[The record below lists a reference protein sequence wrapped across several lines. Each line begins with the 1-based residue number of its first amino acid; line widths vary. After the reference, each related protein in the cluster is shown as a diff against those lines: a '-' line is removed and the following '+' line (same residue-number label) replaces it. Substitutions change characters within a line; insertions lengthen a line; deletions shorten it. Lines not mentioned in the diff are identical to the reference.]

1 MPKYF
6 RNKNT
11 KYVKDFNLVGD
22 FDAISDSENMYID
35 YAEGGF
41 WLESFPGFRKLK
53 ETGKNINGIFDMGL
67 GENGF
72 LVHAGT
78 NLHLYRYFDI
88 YKDVLWSKILLSP
101 KDHKSF
107 CYKVDNNVVFF
118 DGTDIGVIYE
128 DLTGKMTVQDTNLI
142 YVPTTYVNGEEAEQ
156 VNLLTDKFCEEYNG
170 ITVDD
175 FAYESK
181 GLKYRIKSESER
193 TCAVI
198 GAEDGAYERLEIPNR
213 KRINGRYYKVT
224 EIADGAFEN
233 DERITEVILG
243 RRVSRVGKR
252 AFFGCTSLRLAV
264 MPDGIIDIDEEAF
277 ANCST
282 LQSVYIGVTCKS
294 IYYNSFMDCNSSM
307 KVYFSDVY
315 ERLEKCEGVGNL
327 MVYAVIY
334 STKYPLKKLAVP
346 VYSPA
351 AVINKLTVEGVET
364 SFISELDRG
373 FITVN
378 TDDIEGLEGKSILI
392 SGKLDKTKIRISER
406 GTTFSAFTEGGTD
419 TKALIIS
426 ATDGEGFDGRGFV
439 FGAPEYENIVFA
451 SSFTREGKAHPLYFG
466 DLDYFPVGSA
476 LHPISDVKKE
486 GGRLA
491 VSKNSEDGGSI
502 FILQPKGEERAMFG
516 RRYPLVYQLKDTG
529 IRSKLY
535 EFDKSTIFVG
545 RNDIC
550 KMKYSSASAV
560 YEPITLKCPEAM
572 RKDINGD
579 MIFSTIGGYLAV
591 ISGTNMY
598 LGDNRLTT
606 KVRGMEQYKWF
617 PIRNVGGYEGDF
629 RNYYYARS
637 EISGIYSHPDLGKAT
652 DETVMSYVDE
662 NGDTIYYVTIG
673 IRKYRVTPGEEVFG
687 GVVNGIAYADKYDD
701 TIIFGTEKGD
711 LYAFNTDKKAIL
723 PSFLHDN
730 DKVDLKKTT
739 KLLTHKIHPSFYTG
753 VGHRIRYSV
762 TTAPYNGELAHIMKS
777 NIRGA
782 LTAKLDSRSSAK
794 ICFATSSDR
803 KEPESLGGV
812 VMGDC
817 YFWEMSFGDFSFAND
832 SPEIVAIR
840 ENREKWVEKQITV
853 YTDQLKAPFAVNL
866 ISLGFKVDGKIINGQ
881 DR

>member
-11 KYVKDFNLVGD
+11 RYVKDFDLVGD
-22 FDAISDSENMYID
+22 FDSISDSENMYID

-53 ETGKNINGIFDMGL
+53 ATDSNINGIYDMGL
-67 GENGF
+67 GELGF
-72 LVHAGT
+72 LAHVGT
-78 NLHLYRYFDI
+78 NLHLFSYFDKH
-88 YKDVLWSKILLSP
+88 KDVIWSKILLST

-118 DGTDIGVIYE
+118 DGSDIGVIRE
-128 DLTGKMTVQDTNLI
+128 DLTGKMSVQDTTLI
-142 YVPTTYVNGEEAEQ
+142 YVPTTYVDGEEAEQ
-156 VNLLTDKFCEEYNG
+156 VNLLTDKFYEE
-170 ITVDD
+170 ITANANDL
-175 FAYESK
+175 AYESAGIK
-181 GLKYRIKSESER
+181 FKIKSEANK
-193 TCAVI
+193 TCSVI
-198 GAEDGAYERLEIPNR
+198 GVEAGVSGRVEIPNR
-213 KRINGRYYKVT
+213 KRINGSYYKVI
-224 EIADGAFEN
+224 EIADGAFSGN
-233 DERITEVILG
+233 TAITEIILG
-243 RRVSRVGKR
+243 GGVSRVGKG
-252 AFFGCTSLRLAV
+252 AFSDCTSLRLAV
-264 MPDGIIDIDEEAF
+264 MPDGIAEIDEAAF
-277 ANCST
+277 KNCSS
-282 LQSVYIGVTCKS
+282 LQSVYIGVSCKS
-294 IYYNSFMDCNSSM
+294 IYYNAFEDCNSSM

-327 MVYAVIY
+327 MIYTVIY
-334 STKYPLKKLAVP
+334 STKYTVKKLAIP

-351 AVINKLTVEGVET
+351 SKISSVTIDGVKT
-364 SFISELDRG
+364 SFVSELERG
-373 FITVN
+373 FITVTLDN
-378 TDDIEGLEGKSILI
+378 VESIEGSHILI
-392 SGKLDKTKIRISER
+392 SGNLDNTKARISER
-406 GTTFSAFTEGGTD
+406 GTTFSAFSDGEAD
-419 TKALIIS
+419 TKALILS

-439 FGAPEYENIVFA
+439 FGAPGYENIVFA

-502 FILQPKGEERAMFG
+502 FILHPKGEERATFG

-529 IRSKLY
+529 IRSPLY

-550 KMKYSSASAV
+550 RMKYSSASAV
-560 YEPITLKCPEAM
+560 YEPITLRCPEAM
-572 RKDINGD
+572 RRDINGD
-579 MIFSTIGGYLAV
+579 MIFSTVGGYLAV

-617 PIRNVGGYEGDF
+617 PIRGVGGYEGDS

-637 EISGIYSHPDLGKAT
+637 EVSGIYSHPDLGKAT
-652 DETVMSYVDE
+652 DRTVISYVDE

-673 IRKYRVTPGEEVFG
+673 LRKYRVVPGEEVFG
-687 GVVNGIAYADKYDD
+687 GVVNGITYADKYED
-701 TIIFGTEKGD
+701 TIIFGTENGGI
-711 LYAFNTDKKAIL
+711 YAFNTDKKAVL
-723 PSFLHDN
+723 PSFLYEN
-730 DKVDLKKTT
+730 DKVDLKKTK
-739 KLLTHKIHPSFYTG
+739 KLLTHRIHPSFYTSE
-753 VGHRIRYSV
+753 GHRVRYSV
-762 TTAPYNGELAHIMKS
+762 TTAPYNGSLAHIMKS
-777 NIRGA
+777 NVRGA
-782 LTAKLDSRSSAK
+782 LTAKLDRRSSAK
-794 ICFATSSDR
+794 ILFATSSDR
-803 KEPESLGGV
+803 KETERLGGV